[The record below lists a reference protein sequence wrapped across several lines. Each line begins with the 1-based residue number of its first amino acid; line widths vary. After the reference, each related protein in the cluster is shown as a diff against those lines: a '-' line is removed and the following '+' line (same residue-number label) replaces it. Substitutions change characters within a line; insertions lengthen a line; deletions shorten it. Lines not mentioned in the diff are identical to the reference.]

1 MLKRSTGISPALQ
14 LEEKAR
20 MKEQALRR
28 SELILEEDAM
38 RFETFLKVRG
48 W

>member
-1 MLKRSTGISPALQ
+1 
-14 LEEKAR
+14 

-38 RFETFLKVRG
+38 RFETFLKARACT
-48 W
+48 